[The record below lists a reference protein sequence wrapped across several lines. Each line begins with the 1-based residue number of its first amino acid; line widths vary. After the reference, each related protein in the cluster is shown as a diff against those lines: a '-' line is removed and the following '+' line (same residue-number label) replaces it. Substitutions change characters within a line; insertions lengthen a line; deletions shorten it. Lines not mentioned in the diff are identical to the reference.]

1 MHAGNW
7 KRVFALLV
15 DLAVVDLIITRPL
28 SRLISGRIDEFSDL
42 LNFSFELVVV
52 SFVIGLFAVFYWAI
66 LEYKIGQTLGAL
78 IFKLRARSLNKSMS
92 FSQAFLRNITKMSV
106 VLLLIDSVNI
116 LFSEKKQRYFEVLS
130 KTVTL
135 EGT

>member
-1 MHAGNW
+1 MYAGNW

-28 SRLISGRIDEFSDL
+28 SRLISGRIDEISDL
-42 LNFSFELVVV
+42 LNFSFELVLI
-52 SFVIGLFAVFYWAI
+52 SLVIGLFAVFYWAI

-92 FSQAFLRNITKMSV
+92 FSQAFLRNATKMSV

-130 KTVTL
+130 KTVTV
-135 EGT
+135 EGI

>member
-1 MHAGNW
+1 MYAGNW

-42 LNFSFELVVV
+42 LNFSFELVLI
-52 SFVIGLFAVFYWAI
+52 SLVIGLFAVFYWAI

-92 FSQAFLRNITKMSV
+92 FSQAFLRNATKMSV

-130 KTVTL
+130 KTVTV
-135 EGT
+135 EGI

>member
-1 MHAGNW
+1 M
-7 KRVFALLV
+7 V

-28 SRLISGRIDEFSDL
+28 SRLISGRIDEISDL
-42 LNFSFELVVV
+42 LNFSFELVLI
-52 SFVIGLFAVFYWAI
+52 SLVIGLFAVFYWAI

-92 FSQAFLRNITKMSV
+92 FSQAFLRNATKMSV

-130 KTVTL
+130 KTVTV
-135 EGT
+135 EGI

>member
-1 MHAGNW
+1 
-7 KRVFALLV
+7 
-15 DLAVVDLIITRPL
+15 
-28 SRLISGRIDEFSDL
+28 
-42 LNFSFELVVV
+42 
-52 SFVIGLFAVFYWAI
+52 

-78 IFKLRARSLNKSMS
+78 IFKLRARSLGKSMS

-130 KTVTL
+130 KTVTV
-135 EGT
+135 EGI

>member
-78 IFKLRARSLNKSMS
+78 IFKLRARSLGKSMS

-130 KTVTL
+130 KTVTV
-135 EGT
+135 EGI